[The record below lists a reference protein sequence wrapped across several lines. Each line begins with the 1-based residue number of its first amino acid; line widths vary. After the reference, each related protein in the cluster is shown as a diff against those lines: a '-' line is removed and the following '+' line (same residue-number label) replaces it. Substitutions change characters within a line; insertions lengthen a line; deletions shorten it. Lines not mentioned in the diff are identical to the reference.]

1 MGEAV
6 RRTGGRQARLGRRAR
21 PQEAA
26 YVPETLATTSANPD
40 GPALVLACGAI
51 ANEIV
56 ALRDQLGAADAAMVL
71 HCLPAELHNRPG
83 QIAPRVDAFLSEHRH
98 KYSRV
103 LLGYGDC
110 GTGGALDK
118 VLERHDA
125 SRLPHAHCYE
135 FFAGSPLF
143 NAISEAEIGSFFV
156 TDFLVRHFDRLV
168 WEGLGLDTL
177 PDMLEACF
185 GNYRDLVY
193 LAQTDTPMLRIKA
206 EEAASRL
213 GLNYVHHEVGF
224 GDLTEAIAQ
233 LATHTEQ
240 PAAL

>member
-1 MGEAV
+1 MPDFPA

-21 PQEAA
+21 PQDAVAA
-26 YVPETLATTSANPD
+26 APESLATTSADPD
-40 GPALVLACGAI
+40 GPTLVLACGAL
-51 ANEIV
+51 ANEII
-56 ALRDQLGAADAAMVL
+56 ALREQLGVADDVMVL

-83 QIAPRVDAFLSEHRH
+83 QIAPRVDAFLTEHRH

-125 SRLPHAHCYE
+125 NRLPHAHCYE
-135 FFAGSPLF
+135 FFARTPLF
-143 NAISEAEIGSFFV
+143 NQISDAEIGSYFV

-168 WEGLGLDTL
+168 WEGLGLDTR
-177 PDMLEACF
+177 PDLLETYF

-193 LAQTDTPMLRIKA
+193 LAQTDTPLLQTKA
-206 EEAASRL
+206 QEAAERL
-213 GLNYVHHEVGF
+213 GLRYVYHKVGY
-224 GDLTEAIAQ
+224 GDLTDAIRD
-233 LATHTEQ
+233 
-240 PAAL
+240 AAYV

>member
-1 MGEAV
+1 MSEAA

-26 YVPETLATTSANPD
+26 PAAAESLVTTSANPD
-40 GPALVLACGAI
+40 GPTLILACGAI
-51 ANEIV
+51 ANEII
-56 ALRDQLGAADAAMVL
+56 ALREQLGVSDDAMVL

-118 VLERHDA
+118 VLQRHEA

-135 FFAGSPLF
+135 FFAGTPRF
-143 NAISEAEIGSFFV
+143 NAITDAEIGSYFV

-168 WEGLGLDTL
+168 WEGLGLDKR
-177 PDMLEACF
+177 PEMVGDYF

-193 LAQTDTPMLRIKA
+193 LAQTDTPDLQVKA
-206 EEAASRL
+206 QDAATRL
-213 GLNYVHHEVGF
+213 GLNYVHHKVGY
-224 GDLTEAIAQ
+224 GDLAEAIES
-233 LATHTEQ
+233 LAHV
-240 PAAL
+240 